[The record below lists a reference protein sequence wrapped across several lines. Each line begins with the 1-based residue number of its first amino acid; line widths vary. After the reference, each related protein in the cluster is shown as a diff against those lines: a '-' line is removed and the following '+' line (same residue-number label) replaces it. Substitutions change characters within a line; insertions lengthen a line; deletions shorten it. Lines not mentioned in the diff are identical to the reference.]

1 MIQCVTATDDVP
13 YGSTR
18 GCSSACQR
26 ECIEVINKYRLNHN
40 ALGVKFSQL
49 LANKAQK
56 WADGGN
62 FGYDMKSR
70 GKYGQLIEWDVK
82 DELQNFTNVIKH
94 WHDKERDFDFASGR
108 SKTGKTLHDFTQIVW
123 KKARKA
129 GCGQSEIFGS
139 KYYVVWMDSDGVL
152 SPNMEANEASVGSP
166 QQNDLHWFE
175 RGKQSAERK
184 PTYVVPLRPQDAD
197 STTRGLVEP
206 ELPINTARGG
216 GEQGKPRAGHP
227 DLNEVRE
234 EHKVLN
240 NNALLKQ
247 YLFNDTL
254 NNVVLNENKETAS
267 YHVVS
272 GAEDSANW
280 QKGAESL
287 IQLGNDR
294 VKTNQTSPN
303 HGLTSPDRGMT
314 SSTNSMMSP
323 VGDGEEDDS
332 KQAARFQSLVIQ
344 DDDMLTKDE
353 GDANGTVST
362 EASDSDDIAE
372 GDDYQQAAIQ
382 SMMKQEDDMI
392 QNEEPADDDE
402 LSGGS
407 PPPSKATSEASNNA
421 APGNSNHKSSSKPI
435 AKSNEAF
442 VINITEVH
450 RGEEGKSFYTSG
462 VALNNNPNETNSS
475 TASNDIP
482 VFELSEG
489 KANSSLHDAEI
500 NNQSTT
506 SIQPGTTPDSLSK
519 ESHGTEENEDRTKGG
534 MQISEDS
541 LLKNDKAMN
550 KMVANTP
557 QSAILCSDSLSNQEK
572 ITQQPKS
579 KESAPT
585 DLVTSSSNSSND
597 MEQVASVAPSPK
609 VSSSQGKIV
618 PGEIQSEKIP
628 FSSKMQPQLTLTEMI
643 TPGAKMNPNR
653 NSPSISQVQ
662 NTPGP
667 LQQTGTALGSHH
679 PTSSALGSQK
689 TEQSVLIS
697 GIEPHNGQSTE
708 SNAVIQLP
716 IANGL
721 DASSHDSDLHL
732 VTSPALITL
741 PNSSSRPIKLVFH
754 FPDMKSKGESSN
766 TPLSGSQGGDDNQS
780 TSMLNA
786 AADMM
791 KNDGLPSVIK
801 ESENHKKAQSVAQDE
816 PCQDMPKYQF
826 SCPRW
831 QARGY
836 CEKKENEM
844 KTVCRR
850 TCGFCVA
857 DPVKARHQSM
867 AFQHSPLKTN
877 TGITN
882 TGNVKAPKLSK
893 PPASIPTEKTNE
905 NNIFNDQPHL
915 KPQFDDQTIN
925 ITPLKAKVSL
935 TSLPE
940 KTDDSNI
947 LNDQPHLPPQ
957 FDAQTINITP
967 LKAKVSLASLSEK
980 TNGNNVLND
989 RPHLTPHFDMQ
1000 TINITPMKARI
1011 SLTSLPAKFDKNNKL
1026 NDQPKLKQQF
1036 DMQNVEVTPLRPKI
1050 SLIKVFEPFVGVL
1063 TKSNTTN
1070 TTETPKT
1077 SSHSPQDK
1085 HLSKETESLPFK
1097 NQDDQISSVGSNNTQ
1112 NSTLK
1117 LVGQPLIQRNRTSL
1131 LDQSGLK
1138 ITSSLPRGQG
1148 VPSNLNKFIKRPIKI
1163 GLSYLNGTEI
1173 QSSLYPAGGRVI
1185 SQNYRSK
1192 GEDNLIME
1200 GIQALQHK
1208 LQAPVQ
1214 ISAVAKSNSAC
1225 GQRLCKEKVKTQ
1237 QAKTRETIGDQALAD
1252 VTTAHK
1258 TEENPVSTTGCNSS
1272 CQQECLAAHNRY
1284 RLNHGASPLIL
1295 DQTLANQAQQW
1306 ADKKVFKHSPWAGG
1320 QGGETIALGSL
1331 YPSFTAAVKAWHD
1344 EEKDYD
1350 WSTGKAIGDMKVNH
1364 FTQVVWKGAHLL
1376 GCGKTI
1382 VNGEPYYIAQMDIP
1396 GVIAGVP
1403 GYDKSNVGEP
1413 KEPDLKWFMDSSPY
1427 WKEMQ
1432 TKDAIPKNIEHRI
1445 L

>member
-1 MIQCVTATDDVP
+1 MVSKIVSSALIFFMIQCVTATDDVP

-791 KNDGLPSVIK
+791 KNDECHDDTLQCQLWAHHGHCRGTAYAEFMRRHCKATCGYCGLPSVIK

-882 TGNVKAPKLSK
+882 
-893 PPASIPTEKTNE
+893 
-905 NNIFNDQPHL
+905 
-915 KPQFDDQTIN
+915 
-925 ITPLKAKVSL
+925 
-935 TSLPE
+935 
-940 KTDDSNI
+940 
-947 LNDQPHLPPQ
+947 
-957 FDAQTINITP
+957 
-967 LKAKVSLASLSEK
+967 
-980 TNGNNVLND
+980 
-989 RPHLTPHFDMQ
+989 
-1000 TINITPMKARI
+1000 
-1011 SLTSLPAKFDKNNKL
+1011 
-1026 NDQPKLKQQF
+1026 
-1036 DMQNVEVTPLRPKI
+1036 
-1050 SLIKVFEPFVGVL
+1050 
-1063 TKSNTTN
+1063 
-1070 TTETPKT
+1070 TETPKT